1 MKRRGRLPSHQSPF
15 SFCISAIASNQGKT
29 ILTTALLYHFRD
41 LVRPFKIGPD
51 FIDPQFHK
59 QVCGTPSVNLDS
71 FMMNEEQVTWLYNH
85 YASEVNILE
94 GVMGFYDGED
104 RGCSAYGVSK
114 LLNIPTILVLDG
126 SGSYITISALLK
138 GMLEYKSDNT
148 IRAVV
153 LNNLSSV
160 MHYKLIESQIKKDHP
175 DIEVLG
181 WIAKKLP
188 ALSDTH
194 LGLDLKDLDKIE
206 QISQE
211 VLEHI
216 DLTKLRRVYLL
227 TDHDNE
233 LPNKRTTTGGFPYP
247 FPTLKPIDERL
258 AIVTDQNFSFL
269 YHDNL
274 EFLKEQFREVVLV
287 DSTNDE
293 SIPSD
298 CDRVYICGGYV
309 ESDEA
314 YNRIK
319 NSDAFRNS
327 LIDHA
332 KTKPIYAECAGLLYL
347 GKSVDSKEMSGI
359 LDIRFTLERRFNRL
373 GYYYNEAGIK
383 GHAFHYTKP
392 TDETIEKGFD
402 VLTKRANSKGV
413 VGSWSK
419 DKVFGTYLHTMFRN
433 NIDLILN

>member
-1 MKRRGRLPSHQSPF
+1 
-15 SFCISAIASNQGKT
+15 
-29 ILTTALLYHFRD
+29 
-41 LVRPFKIGPD
+41 
-51 FIDPQFHK
+51 
-59 QVCGTPSVNLDS
+59 
-71 FMMNEEQVTWLYNH
+71 
-85 YASEVNILE
+85 
-94 GVMGFYDGED
+94 
-104 RGCSAYGVSK
+104 
-114 LLNIPTILVLDG
+114 
-126 SGSYITISALLK
+126 
-138 GMLEYKSDNT
+138 
-148 IRAVV
+148 
-153 LNNLSSV
+153 
-160 MHYKLIESQIKKDHP
+160 
-175 DIEVLG
+175 
-181 WIAKKLP
+181 
-188 ALSDTH
+188 
-194 LGLDLKDLDKIE
+194 LDLKDLDKIE

-247 FPTLKPIDERL
+247 FPTIKPIDERL

-319 NSDAFRNS
+319 SSDTFRNS

-383 GHAFHYTKP
+383 GHSFHYTKP

>member
-1 MKRRGRLPSHQSPF
+1 MLNL
-15 SFCISAIASNQGKT
+15 CISAIASNQGKT

-41 LVRPFKIGPD
+41 SVRPFKIGPD

-71 FMMNEEQVTWLYNH
+71 FIMNEEQVTWLYNH

-104 RGCSAYGVSK
+104 RGCSAYSVSK
-114 LLNIPTILVLDG
+114 LLNIPTVLVLDG

-138 GMLEYKSDNT
+138 GMLEYKNDNT
-148 IRAVV
+148 IKAVV
-153 LNNLSSV
+153 LNNLSSP
-160 MHYKLIESQIKKDHP
+160 MHYKLIENQIKKDHP

-181 WIAKKLP
+181 WIAKRLP

-211 VLEHI
+211 VLAHI
-216 DLTKLRRVYLL
+216 DLTKLHRVYPL
-227 TDHDNE
+227 THHQNRS
-233 LPNKRTTTGGFPYP
+233 LNKYP
-247 FPTLKPIDERL
+247 FPTIKPIDERL

-293 SIPSD
+293 SIPND

-314 YNRIK
+314 YMRIK
-319 NSDAFRNS
+319 NSDAFKSS
-327 LIDHA
+327 LIEHA

-359 LDIRFTLERRFNRL
+359 LDIRFTLERRFVRL

-419 DKVFGTYLHTMFRN
+419 DKVFGTYLHTMFRSSPF
-433 NIDLILN
+433 ILCY